1 MSIAHEAPDQ
11 PDVISLIKELDDYQ
25 DTLYPPEARYAL
37 DLNSLQA
44 SNTIF
49 IVARDDIGHA
59 VGCGAV
65 VLESGRG
72 ELKRMYVQPAYRGQ
86 GIAQKI
92 ISALEATAAERGCFE
107 LKLET
112 GPRQPEALSFYGKQ
126 GYRTCGPFG
135 SYPDHPLSVF
145 MEKTIALRQSEA

>member
-1 MSIAHEAPDQ
+1 MTVAHETPDQ

-37 DLNSLQA
+37 DLNSLKA
-44 SNTIF
+44 SNVIF
-49 IVARDDIGHA
+49 VVARDHVGKA
-59 VGCGAV
+59 VGCGAL
-65 VLESGRG
+65 VLDSGRG
-72 ELKRMYVQPAYRGQ
+72 ELKRMYVQPASRGQ

-92 ISALEATAAERGCFE
+92 IAALEAAATERGCVA

-112 GPRQPEALSFYGKQ
+112 GPRQPEALSFYSKQ

-135 SYPDHPLSVF
+135 SYPEDPLSVF
-145 MEKTIALRQSEA
+145 MEKNLAQHQSEA